1 MQHRDPQT
9 VSQLLAQTRESQD
22 KVNSLSD
29 AKEFHDPETAG
40 SSGASHVTSPPL
52 TNPSYRTVPRRD
64 SGLPPETLNMIGIS
78 DVFERLLAR
87 EEQPQNI
94 SNNHGIWH
102 LLLVEWNQNLQN
114 IQWQQDRRGDLSNK
128 TYPIWETLSTGDEI
142 SLHTGGTYS
151 HVGMMEYPRFPV
163 SELHLAKF
171 PDSMELE
178 SWKVNFKTEVCAKTA
193 NPQITMS
200 WITEVERAKSID
212 ESSTSQSILGR
223 TDIQDCEM
231 LDVMIASALK
241 KILNSHIQF
250 LKRICVEEQR
260 AQKYDRFLRGRQI
273 SHMICEHF
281 HAPRAYES
289 VQGLSDLF
297 TIRLQ
302 NDDVQVFRCQMVSG
316 TIISRWTTYG

>member
-1 MQHRDPQT
+1 MKPKLTEHTMTTGSKR
-9 VSQLLAQTRESQD
+9 R
-22 KVNSLSD
+22 
-29 AKEFHDPETAG
+29 PE
-40 SSGASHVTSPPL
+40 
-52 TNPSYRTVPRRD
+52 
-64 SGLPPETLNMIGIS
+64 
-78 DVFERLLAR
+78 
-87 EEQPQNI
+87 
-94 SNNHGIWH
+94 
-102 LLLVEWNQNLQN
+102 
-114 IQWQQDRRGDLSNK
+114 QQDLSNSRN
-128 TYPIWETLSTGDEI
+128 ILHCGDGI
-142 SLHTGGTYS
+142 SRHTGGTYS
-151 HVGMMEYPRFPV
+151 HGGMMEYPRFPI
-163 SELHLAKF
+163 SEVHLAKF
-171 PDSMELE
+171 PDSMEFE

-200 WITEVERAKSID
+200 WITEVEKAKSID

-260 AQKYDRFLRGRQI
+260 APKYDRFLRGRQI
-273 SHMICEHF
+273 SYMICEHF

-302 NDDVQVFRCQMVSG
+302 NDDVQDFRCQMVSG
-316 TIISRWTTYG
+316 TIISR